1 MQGAIVSEC
10 YVETVI
16 DSSLCFPSKE
26 NNETSHEW
34 VKRTKFLA
42 YTHSTILAHGDHVA
56 ETINV
61 LPRGI
66 TMNTNY

>member
-1 MQGAIVSEC
+1 MSER

-34 VKRTKFLA
+34 VKKNEIPSI
-42 YTHSTILAHGDHVA
+42 YTLYHTGPWWSCGRDD
-56 ETINV
+56 
-61 LPRGI
+61 
-66 TMNTNY
+66 